1 MAPKR
6 KTSIDEQRSTTFMV
20 DPSKPLIIG
29 HDTKHKRGEH
39 PLWQERAL
47 EAVDEI
53 LAQDIA
59 TNGFRSVIQVR
70 VDGSNYEVVAG
81 RRRVKAARR
90 ANEIRAA
97 NGEAPLKIEVKVVR
111 GTPLSLVGLMIS
123 ENANRKDVA
132 PLQMAEDLQKFL
144 DMGAT
149 EQQTA
154 TAAGKTVP
162 QLRSFL
168 RLLDLDPQ
176 VQEAVRKSTISVSA
190 AIRLAELGREDQ
202 VAELAKIGAGE
213 SGKTAADVDAAVRAK
228 RDGGE
233 VTKAPGKRLINKLL
247 EDEEAKA
254 VLAAADGVQVVR
266 WMIGELAPR
275 NIKGLVAAIN
285 RVSGKA

>member
-29 HDTKHKRGEH
+29 FDTKHKRGEH

-97 NGEAPLKIEVKVVR
+97 KGESPLKIEVKVVR

-154 TAAGKTVP
+154 TAAGKTVA

-176 VQEAVRKSTISVSA
+176 VQDAVRKSTISVSA

-228 RDGGE
+228 REGGE

-247 EDEEAKA
+247 DDEEAKA
-254 VLAAADGVQVVR
+254 VLAAADAVQVVR